1 MIKHKESHMD
11 HGFTQEQWDYIF
23 KKFEGRDAFFI
34 ETFELPENLGTVTT
48 ELYGPSAGDPPV
60 FEADVHYAPR
70 GERAWKSRMVKRPRR
85 ATRFVRVIA
94 GPHSAPCTRCDGFGN
109 WYPDGGLNSITPC
122 ECGDGKIKH
131 PCVLYTAYGVTS
143 LDMPASPREPGDI
156 RKQLEEMEA
165 KRPALGYNGEEHDK
179 LYAEIV
185 ALREKRSEADAFWAI
200 HALAE

>member
-60 FEADVHYAPR
+60 FEADVHYAAR

-85 ATRFVRVIA
+85 PTRLVRVIA
-94 GPHSAPCTRCDGFGN
+94 GPYDG
-109 WYPDGGLNSITPC
+109 
-122 ECGDGKIKH
+122 H
-131 PCVLYTAYGVTS
+131 PCVLFTAYGVTA
-143 LDMPASPREPGDI
+143 LDMPTSPREPGDI

-165 KRPALGYNGEEHDK
+165 KRPALG
-179 LYAEIV
+179 
-185 ALREKRSEADAFWAI
+185 
-200 HALAE
+200 